1 MLLPSSALFQM
12 PSGVD
17 LTLAELQEM
26 AARQQ
31 QQIEAQQQMLVAKE
45 QRLKFLKQQEL
56 RHQQIASENER
67 LRQLREKVEAQELKL
82 KKLRA
87 LRGQANDQRAKNT
100 SLSEYSATQQ
110 CYKTNLKLGKETKF
124 FIVDHIVFISA
135 AELESIKS
143 LFNEKEKELSVA
155 VVKVEDLTKQ
165 LEELRKGRLNG
176 LNGTNNAQTSS
187 MVELEKLRKELTVS
201 SVSGCHFG

>member
-1 MLLPSSALFQM
+1 MICIFLSFQL

-56 RHQQIASENER
+56 RHQQIASENDR
-67 LRQLREKVEAQELKL
+67 LRRLREKVESQELKL

-87 LRGQANDQRAKNT
+87 LRGQVSEHKGINSN
-100 SLSEYSATQQ
+100 LS
-110 CYKTNLKLGKETKF
+110 K
-124 FIVDHIVFISA
+124 
-135 AELESIKS
+135 
-143 LFNEKEKELSVA
+143 
-155 VVKVEDLTKQ
+155 
-165 LEELRKGRLNG
+165 
-176 LNGTNNAQTSS
+176 
-187 MVELEKLRKELTVS
+187 
-201 SVSGCHFG
+201 